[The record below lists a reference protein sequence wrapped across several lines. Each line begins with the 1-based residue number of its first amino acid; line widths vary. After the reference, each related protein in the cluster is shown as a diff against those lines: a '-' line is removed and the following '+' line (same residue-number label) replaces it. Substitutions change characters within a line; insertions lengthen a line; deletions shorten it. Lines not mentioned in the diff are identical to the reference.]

1 MTSTSIHL
9 LVTIIALSI
18 VCMDL
23 TLAIV
28 YSWFKKVPWT
38 KIYIVFVA
46 SLLGCIG
53 MQMLVYWSD
62 ISFNGLT
69 SFVLMTIWRS
79 ILVADGAFLLT
90 FIPYFTTWII
100 AHPWRNPYKS
110 IFFSCSA
117 IYLVVGIISIVQPY
131 NMMIDVIEF
140 ILGGFVLFFCLFVL
154 LKNYKGIEN
163 RWVRLISRTIIIA
176 GLIMIPISL
185 FGIFFKIVRES
196 LSSIIYLCF
205 GIIMLVFLFIANRKH
220 FVEMKSEP
228 EKPSIDDFFE
238 HYHITDREAE
248 IIKLI
253 KQGKTAKEIA
263 ADLDISVNTVNNH
276 IANIY
281 SKTEVRSRID
291 LLNLF
296 QEGW

>member
-1 MTSTSIHL
+1 MSAASIHL
-9 LVTIIALSI
+9 LLTIIALSI
-18 VCMDL
+18 LCMDL
-23 TLAIV
+23 SLAIV

-38 KIYIVFVA
+38 KIHIVFIA

-62 ISFNGLT
+62 VSFNGLT
-69 SFVLMTIWRS
+69 SFVLMTIWKS
-79 ILVADGAFLLT
+79 LFILDGAFLLT
-90 FIPYFTTWII
+90 FIPYFTTWVI
-100 AHPWRNPYKS
+100 AHPWRNPYKTL
-110 IFFSCSA
+110 FCSCSI
-117 IYLVVGIISIVQPY
+117 IYLIVGIVSIVQPD
-131 NMMIDVIEF
+131 NMIVDVIEF

-163 RWVRLISRTIIIA
+163 KDVRLVSRVIIIA
-176 GLIMIPISL
+176 GLIVIPVAL
-185 FGIFFKIVRES
+185 LGIFFKVVRES
-196 LSSIIYLCF
+196 IAVIIYLCF

-220 FVEMKSEP
+220 FKELKSVP
-228 EKPSIDDFFE
+228 DKPTIDEFFE

-248 IIKLI
+248 IILLI

-263 ADLDISVNTVNNH
+263 SDLDISVNTVNNH

-296 QEGW
+296 QEVW

>member
-1 MTSTSIHL
+1 MSAASIHL
-9 LVTIIALSI
+9 LLTIIALSI
-18 VCMDL
+18 LCMDL
-23 TLAIV
+23 SLAIV
-28 YSWFKKVPWT
+28 YSWFRKVPWT
-38 KIYIVFVA
+38 RIFIVFIA

-62 ISFNGLT
+62 VSFSGLP
-69 SFVLMTIWRS
+69 SFVLMTIWNS
-79 ILVADGAFLLT
+79 LLIADGAFLLS
-90 FIPYFTTWII
+90 FIPYFTTWVI

-110 IFFSCSA
+110 IFFSCSV
-117 IYLVVGIISIVQPY
+117 IYLIIGILSIVKPA
-131 NMMIDVIEF
+131 NMIIDMVEF
-140 ILGGFVLFFCLFVL
+140 VLGGFVLIFCLIVL

-163 RWVRLISRTIIIA
+163 KDVRLVSRIIIIA
-176 GLIMIPISL
+176 GLIVIPL
-185 FGIFFKIVRES
+185 ALLGIFFKVVREA
-196 LSSIIYLCF
+196 LAVIIYLCF

-220 FVEMKSEP
+220 FKEIASEP
-228 EKPSIDDFFE
+228 EKPTIEEFFE

-248 IIKLI
+248 IIMLI

-263 ADLDISVNTVNNH
+263 SELDISVNTVNNH

-296 QEGW
+296 QEVW